1 MSLALLSL
9 SLLCLDGF
17 KKPVFSRYNRKDP
30 HMNAL
35 YCGSVQKTYTDSSL
49 MTRQF
54 GEGEV
59 NKILTTPL
67 PLAKAII
74 FCHLPWS
81 LGSPIFQPLAMW
93 IFTHESAACR
103 NWVNLWSIYYILF
116 FSSEIIS
123 SFAMALIVESESS
136 IHKSILVAK
145 WRLL

>member
-1 MSLALLSL
+1 MSLALLLL

-35 YCGSVQKTYTDSSL
+35 FCGSVQKTYTDSSL
-49 MTRQF
+49 MTCQF
-54 GEGEV
+54 GEGKV
-59 NKILTTPL
+59 DKILTTPL

-116 FSSEIIS
+116 F
-123 SFAMALIVESESS
+123 LQ
-136 IHKSILVAK
+136 K
-145 WRLL
+145 LLSPLPWPLLLKVNHPSTRAY